1 MVNVV
6 ERDRIFTFASTTE
19 RSHPPYLLNA
29 STPQSALKHLM
40 EARSLKEFD
49 LVSIFGFSDVTSGV
63 INGKRSISRRQA
75 EVLGDFFHV
84 APELFIG

>member
-1 MVNVV
+1 MLWSAIASSRLRV
-6 ERDRIFTFASTTE
+6 RLSDRI
-19 RSHPPYLLNA
+19 RLIY
-29 STPQSALKHLM
+29 STPQSAFKHLM

-75 EVLGDFFHV
+75 EVLGYFFHV
-84 APELFIG
+84 APELFIR

>member
-1 MVNVV
+1 MLWSAIASSRLRV
-6 ERDRIFTFASTTE
+6 RLSDRI
-19 RSHPPYLLNA
+19 LLIY

-40 EARSLKEFD
+40 QARNLKEFD
-49 LVSIFGFSDVTSGV
+49 LVSIFVSSDVTSGV

-75 EVLGDFFHV
+75 EVLGDFLNV